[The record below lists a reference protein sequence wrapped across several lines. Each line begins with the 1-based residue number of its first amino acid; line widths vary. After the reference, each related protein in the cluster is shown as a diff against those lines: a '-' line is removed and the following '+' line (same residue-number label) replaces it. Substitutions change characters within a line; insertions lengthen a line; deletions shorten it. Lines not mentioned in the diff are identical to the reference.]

1 MDEQPNGNGN
11 RIDRIV
17 RRREAA
23 ELLGISERT
32 LHRMSLPIIRISQRA
47 VGYRESVIAAQIANR
62 EAVDD
67 KAIRS
72 GPRRAATL

>member
-11 RIDRIV
+11 RIGRIV

-32 LHRMSLPIIRISQRA
+32 LHRMSLPSIRISQRA
-47 VGYRESVIAAQIANR
+47 VGYRESVIAAHIANR
-62 EAVDD
+62 Q
-67 KAIRS
+67 
-72 GPRRAATL
+72 AAR